1 MAKTAFIFPGQASQ
15 YVGMAKDLYDSS
27 EKVRELYQRASE
39 ILGYDLM
46 DVSFNGPLEKLT
58 ETMYTQPAI
67 LVHSLAILAEL
78 GGIIGRPAFV
88 AGHSLGEYSALAC
101 SGVLNPRDAILAVR
115 ERSRLM
121 QAACDASDGTMAAV
135 IGCEGEKLE
144 GLIKEA
150 SQEGVL
156 QPANFNSPGQVA
168 LSGDRKA
175 VEKAIELAKN
185 YGARK
190 AIPLQ
195 VGGAF
200 HSPLMLPAPAE
211 LGKVLDGI
219 SFVPADVK
227 VVTNVEATGETDP
240 AKLKQLLIDQLT
252 APVLWRQSLEFMHQ
266 NGVEHF
272 IEIGPGKV
280 LSGLVKRT
288 IKGVKIENIDTLQD
302 LYNYMEVVEA

>member
-15 YVGMAKDLYDSS
+15 YVGMARDLYESS
-27 EKVRELYQRASE
+27 EKVKALYQKASE

-67 LVHSLAILAEL
+67 LVHSLAILTEL
-78 GGIIGRPAFV
+78 GGNTGDPAFV
-88 AGHSLGEYSALAC
+88 AGHSLGEYSALVCA
-101 SGVLNPRDAILAVR
+101 GVLDPGDAILAVR

-135 IGCEGEKLE
+135 IGCEGEMLE
-144 GLIKEA
+144 ELIKAA
-150 SQEGVL
+150 SREGVV

-175 VEKAIELAKN
+175 VEKAVELAKT
-185 YGARK
+185 YGAKK

-200 HSPLMLPAPAE
+200 HSPLMLPAPVE
-211 LGKVLDGI
+211 LSKVLDGI
-219 SFVPADVK
+219 SFMPANIR
-227 VVTNVEATGETDP
+227 VVTNVEAIGEKDP
-240 AKLKQLLIDQLT
+240 VKLKQLLIDQLT
-252 APVLWRQSLEFMHQ
+252 APVLWRQSLEFMHH

-288 IKGVKIENIDTLQD
+288 ITGVKIENIDTLQD
-302 LYNYMEVVEA
+302 LHSYLEVAKV

>member
-1 MAKTAFIFPGQASQ
+1 MTKTAFIFPGQASQ

-27 EKVRELYQRASE
+27 EKVKELYQRASD

-78 GGIIGRPAFV
+78 GENIGNPDYV

-101 SGVLNPRDAILAVR
+101 AGVLNPGDAILAVR

-150 SQEGVL
+150 SREGVL

-175 VEKAIELAKN
+175 VEKAVELAKT

-200 HSPLMLPAPAE
+200 HSPLMLPAPTE

-219 SFVPADVK
+219 SFVPANVK
-227 VVTNVEATGETDP
+227 VVTNVEATGEENP

-252 APVLWRQSLEFMHQ
+252 APVLWRQSLEFMHR
-266 NGVEHF
+266 NGVEYF

-288 IKGVKIENIDTLQD
+288 LKGVKIENIDTLQD
-302 LYNYMEVVEA
+302 LHNYMEVVNT